1 MNAVISERH
10 DEIAVLTL
18 HNPPVNG
25 FSAVLRKALSGEIE
39 TALADDGVAAIV
51 ITGGGRLFSG
61 GADIREFQTPAAA
74 AEPSLRQI
82 IAQIESAPKPI
93 IAAIHNAAMGGG
105 LEIALGCHYRI
116 AAAKTRLALPE
127 VKLGIIPGAGGT
139 QRLPRL
145 IGVRPA
151 LDMIVSGD
159 PVADPLDVGLV
170 DAITE
175 GNLVEEAVMF
185 ARRGLE
191 PRRTS
196 ELGEHIVEA
205 KGHSEIFASYRKSIA
220 RRTRGFEAPYACIE
234 AVEAAVKRS
243 FKNGLVQERKIFE
256 QCLSSPQSKAQ
267 RHVFFAE
274 REVAKIADIPADTP
288 TKGIETAAIIGCGT
302 MGGGIAM
309 NFANAGIP
317 VTVVETSNE
326 ALENGLEIIERNYA
340 ATVARGRL
348 AQDEMDRRIS
358 LINGSSDFEA
368 VAGADIVIE
377 AVFEEMDIKKEVF
390 ASLDKLCKGD
400 AILASNTSSLDIDE
414 ISSATSRPESVIG
427 THFFSPANVMRLMEN
442 VRGAHTSAE
451 TIATVMKLSKAIGKI
466 GVLVGICDGFV
477 GNRMLAAYTRQA
489 NILLEEGALPHQ
501 IDRVIYEFGLP
512 MGPFAMSDL
521 AGRDVSWRIR
531 KRRGKQQGTRYS
543 PIADR
548 ICEKGR
554 FGQKTSAGWY
564 RYDNGDRTPIPD
576 PEIEALIVSV
586 SNELGIQRRDIGD
599 DEILERCL
607 YPLINEGAK
616 IIDEG
621 LVQRPL
627 DIDVIWIYGY
637 GFPRYRG
644 GPMFHADTIGL
655 EHVLETMIRL
665 HDTHGEELAPA
676 PLLAR
681 LVDDNQS
688 FADL

>member
-25 FSAVLRKALSGEIE
+25 FSAVLRTALSGEIE

-170 DAITE
+170 DAITK
-175 GNLVEEAVMF
+175 GKLVEEAVLF
-185 ARRGLE
+185 ARQVLE

-196 ELGEHIVEA
+196 ELDDHIVEA
-205 KGHSEIFASYRKSIA
+205 KGNSEIFDSYRKSIA

-274 REVAKIADIPADTP
+274 REVAKIADIPTDTP
-288 TKGIETAAIIGCGT
+288 IKGIETAAIIGCGT

-326 ALENGLEIIERNYA
+326 ALNNGLEIIERNYA

-348 AQDEMDRRIS
+348 AQDEMDQRIS

-377 AVFEEMDIKKEVF
+377 AVFEQMDIKKEVF
-390 ASLDKLCKGD
+390 ATLDKLCKAD
-400 AILASNTSSLDIDE
+400 AILATNTSSLDIDE
-414 ISSATSRPESVIG
+414 ISSATSRPERVIG

-489 NILLEEGALPHQ
+489 NFLLEEGALPHQ
-501 IDRVIYEFGLP
+501 IDRVIYDFGLP
-512 MGPFAMSDL
+512 MGPFAMGDL
-521 AGRDVSWRIR
+521 AGLDVSWLIR
-531 KRRGKQQGTRYS
+531 KRRGRQQGTRYS

-554 FGQKTSAGWY
+554 FGQKTGAGWY
-564 RYDNGDRTPIPD
+564 RYNGGDRTPIPD
-576 PEIEALIVSV
+576 PEIEALISSV
-586 SNELGIQRRDIGD
+586 SDELDIERRDIGD

-637 GFPRYRG
+637 GFPRYLG
-644 GPMFHADTIGL
+644 GPMFHADAIGL
-655 EHVLETMIRL
+655 EHVLETMTRL
-665 HDTHGEELAPA
+665 HDIHGEEFAPA

-681 LVDDNQS
+681 LVGAGQS
-688 FADL
+688 LADL